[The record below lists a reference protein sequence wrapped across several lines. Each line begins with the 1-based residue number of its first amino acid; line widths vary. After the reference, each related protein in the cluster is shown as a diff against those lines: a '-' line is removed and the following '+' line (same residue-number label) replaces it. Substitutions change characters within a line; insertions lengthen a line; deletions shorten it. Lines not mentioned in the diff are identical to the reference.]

1 MSLPP
6 DSWLF
11 ALNPPR
17 AHGEPLGAGAIKFAA
32 EDFVVEERLGFS
44 ADGGDAHELLK
55 VQKRGL
61 DTLALTRQLAR
72 IAGVSSR
79 DVGFAG
85 LKDRHAITT
94 QWLTVPASRPP
105 IEWQGVAG
113 DGFLVTQALPH
124 SRKLKRGALKGNLFS
139 IVLRDVTVD
148 AEALSHR
155 IEVLKTHGVPN
166 YFGAQRFGRD
176 GGNLDLVDRFASN
189 NELPYGREPRAFVYS
204 AARSLIFN
212 ALLARRVLQGTW
224 NRLLPGELVNL
235 DGRNSWFVLE
245 EFDEVLAQRLD
256 RLDIHPTGPM
266 AGKGAA
272 LSGEVGA
279 LEASVLAEFA
289 SLVER
294 LSEAGL
300 EADRRPLRLAPT
312 DLVAQLEGTQLHVQF
327 GLPAGAYAT
336 VVVREILS
344 TELPAQDAAND

>member
-1 MSLPP
+1 M
-6 DSWLF
+6 DSRSF
-11 ALNPPR
+11 ALTPPR
-17 AHGEPLGAGAIKFAA
+17 AHGEPLGVGAIKVAA

-44 ADGGDAHELLK
+44 ADGGDAHVLLK
-55 VQKRGL
+55 IQKRGL

-72 IAGVSSR
+72 IAGVSAR
-79 DVGFAG
+79 EVGFAG

-105 IEWQGVAG
+105 MEWRGVAG
-113 DGFLVTQALPH
+113 DGFLVTEALPH

-148 AEALSHR
+148 GAALSQR
-155 IEVLKTHGVPN
+155 IEVLKAQGVPN
-166 YFGAQRFGRD
+166 YFGTQRFGRD
-176 GGNLDLVDRFASN
+176 GGNLDLVERFATS

-212 ALLARRVLQGTW
+212 ALLARRVQQGTW

-245 EFDEVLAQRLD
+245 EFDEVLAERLD
-256 RLDIHPTGPM
+256 RLDIHPTGPL

-272 LSGEVGA
+272 LNGVVGA
-279 LEASVLAEFA
+279 LEASVLAEFS
-289 SLVER
+289 SLVTH

-300 EADRRPLRLAPT
+300 EADRRPLRLALT
-312 DLVAQLEGTQLHVQF
+312 DLVVRLEGTQLHLQF
-327 GLPAGAYAT
+327 ALPAGAYAT

-344 TELPAQDAAND
+344 TELPAQDAAHD